1 VKQAKASLQMMKI
14 NRGSS
19 VGVFSDLDGTLLDHD
34 TYGYEPARPA
44 LDLIRCKKIPLILC
58 SSKTRAE
65 MAGIRGQ
72 LGLED
77 PFITENGGAIYIPY
91 KTLLIKDIP
100 FRGEGEFQV
109 IELGLPY
116 EQLVTNLQ
124 EIREETGLPLL
135 GFSDLSVDQ
144 VGERSGLERSAATL
158 AKKREYS
165 EPFLLEAGIPSL
177 ELLERAVRHRKLHMV
192 LGGRFY
198 HLMGGN
204 DKGKAV
210 RLLTTLYREKNPDWT
225 TIGLGDSPNDFP
237 LLENVD
243 FPVLVRK
250 KDGTHA
256 PWKGQNDIFWTRGAG
271 PEGWNEAIL
280 NLFNKEELHE

>member
-1 VKQAKASLQMMKI
+1 VKQAKASLQIMKI

-116 EQLVTNLQ
+116 EQLVTSLQ

-144 VGERSGLERSAATL
+144 VGERSGLERSAAAL

-165 EPFLLEAGIPSL
+165 EPFLLEEEIPSL
-177 ELLERAVRHRKLHMV
+177 ELLKRAIRRRKLT
-192 LGGRFY
+192 LAKGGRFF
-198 HLMGGN
+198 HLMGDN

-210 RLLTTLYREKNPDWT
+210 RLITSLYRERNPGWK

-237 LLENVD
+237 MLENVD

-250 KDGTHA
+250 KDGTHE
-256 PWKGQNDIFWTRGAG
+256 PWKGLKGVFVTSGTG
-271 PEGWNEAIL
+271 PEGWNEAL
-280 NLFNKEELHE
+280 LTFLQKEEPYE